1 MPVELEKLR
10 IAVVGG
16 GVSGLACGWMLSSQH
31 NVTLFEA
38 SHYLGG
44 HTNTLDITLDG
55 LTYPVDTGFLVFNE
69 RTYPNLMA
77 LFSELDIPIHDS
89 EMSFSVSIDH
99 GRIEW
104 GGSSFS
110 TLFAQRSNL
119 LKPVFLR
126 MVWDILRFN
135 CHAKEYLKAHSHSD
149 ITLQELLDTHGYSEA
164 FRNWYLLPVAGA
176 IWSSPFGEILRFP
189 AATFLNFC
197 LNHAL
202 YQIRGRPQW
211 KTILGGGRT
220 YVNRLAESIQDVRLN
235 CPILCVTRSE
245 RSVFL
250 RSPQGEERFDAVIL
264 ATHAPQSLSML
275 ADANA
280 QEQEVLSQIRYQKN
294 RAWLH
299 TDHNLLPLRTTVWS
313 AWNSLSESRPD
324 GGQPVCVSYLLNKL
338 QPLPFNSAVIV
349 TLNPVRL
356 PDAAQTLAVMEYQ
369 HPLFDQAAIAAQR
382 LLPAVQGVKRTWF
395 AGAWTRYGFH
405 EDGLYSALKVAA
417 DFGCLPV
424 WAKMES

>member
-1 MPVELEKLR
+1 MPVEQEKLR

-16 GVSGLACGWMLSSQH
+16 GISGLACGWMLSRQH
-31 NVTLFEA
+31 EVTLFEA

-55 LTYPVDTGFLVFNE
+55 LTYPVDTGFLVFND

-89 EMSFSVSIDH
+89 EMSFSVSIDQ

-104 GGSSFS
+104 AGSSLS

-119 LKPVFLR
+119 FKPAFLS
-126 MVWDILRFN
+126 MVRDILRFN
-135 CHAKEYLKAHSHSD
+135 RHAKEYLKAHSHSD
-149 ITLQELLDTHGYSEA
+149 MTLQELLDTHGYGAA
-164 FRNWYLLPVAGA
+164 FRNWYLLPMAGA

-189 AATFLNFC
+189 VATFLNFC

-202 YQIRGRPQW
+202 YQMHGRPQW
-211 KTILGGGRT
+211 KTVLGGGRT
-220 YVNRLAESIQDVRLN
+220 YVNRLADSIQDVRLN
-235 CPILCVTRSE
+235 CPIQRITRSE
-245 RSVFL
+245 RSACL
-250 RSPQGEERFDAVIL
+250 QSSQGEERFDAVIL
-264 ATHAPQSLSML
+264 ATHAPQSLGML
-275 ADANA
+275 ADASP

-299 TDHNLLPLRTTVWS
+299 TDQSLLPQRPSVWS

-324 GGQPVCVSYLLNKL
+324 GGQPVCVSYLLNRL
-338 QPLPFNSAVIV
+338 QPLPFNSSVIV

-356 PDAAQTLAVMEYQ
+356 PDSAQTLAVMEYQ
-369 HPLFDQAAIAAQR
+369 HPLFDQSAIAAQR
-382 LLPAVQGVKRTWF
+382 LLPAVQGVNRTWY

-405 EDGLYSALKVAA
+405 EDGLRSALKVAA
-417 DFGCLPV
+417 DFVCLPV
-424 WAKMES
+424 WAKLED